1 MDLDSAV
8 GKHAE
13 WKVKLRGAIQRCETL
28 DAAAVAA
35 DNCCDLGRW
44 LHGDAR
50 RAVGAAAGPALQDC
64 IAKHAAF
71 HREAGK
77 VAQAIN
83 AGKMAEA
90 DAMLDAGSP
99 YSAASTGVAGAISRL
114 KRELA
119 AA

>member
-28 DAAAVAA
+28 DAAYVAA
-35 DNCCDLGRW
+35 DNCCELGMW
-44 LHGDAR
+44 LHGDAKR
-50 RAVGAAAGPALQDC
+50 TMGANPALQDC
-64 IAKHAAF
+64 VAKHAAF
-71 HREAGK
+71 HGEAGK

-83 AGKMAEA
+83 AGKMEQA
-90 DAMLDAGSP
+90 DAMLNAGTP
-99 YSAASTGVAGAISRL
+99 YSAASTAVAGAITRL